1 MVPNEI
7 IEVLT
12 DHQELILALNQ
23 IFITLKLIAVGIVL
37 ILFVELLKGLK

>member
-12 DHQELILALNQ
+12 NHQELMLALNQ
-23 IFITLKLIAVGIVL
+23 IFIVLKFIAMGIVL
-37 ILFVELLKGLK
+37 ILFVELFRGLK